1 MIYGNDP
8 VESFKSL
15 LKIIKTLRGPE
26 GCPWDKKQTIKTI
39 LPHIIEETYE
49 CIDAVRNNDI
59 NNISEEIGDLYL
71 LVTMLSL
78 ILEQTEGIDVAQTIN
93 SISKKLIRR
102 HPHIF
107 GDVKAENSEDVIK
120 IWNNI
125 KENIE
130 NREKKDSLLDK
141 VPLSTPPLER
151 AYKIQKIAEKVGFD
165 WSNSHDVIKKIKEEI
180 SEFEQA
186 LEDKNFESIQ
196 DEFGDILFSVINFGR
211 FLKLEPAACLH
222 GTNQKFQ
229 KRFKYIEK
237 RLKEEN
243 INIEDADLTLMEEYW
258 NESKN
263 L

>member
-1 MIYGNDP
+1 
-8 VESFKSL
+8 
-15 LKIIKTLRGPE
+15 
-26 GCPWDKKQTIKTI
+26 
-39 LPHIIEETYE
+39 
-49 CIDAVRNNDI
+49 
-59 NNISEEIGDLYL
+59 
-71 LVTMLSL
+71 MLSL

-165 WSNSHDVIKKIKEEI
+165 WSNSHDVIK
-180 SEFEQA
+180 
-186 LEDKNFESIQ
+186 
-196 DEFGDILFSVINFGR
+196 R
-211 FLKLEPAACLH
+211 
-222 GTNQKFQ
+222 
-229 KRFKYIEK
+229 
-237 RLKEEN
+237 
-243 INIEDADLTLMEEYW
+243 
-258 NESKN
+258 
-263 L
+263 